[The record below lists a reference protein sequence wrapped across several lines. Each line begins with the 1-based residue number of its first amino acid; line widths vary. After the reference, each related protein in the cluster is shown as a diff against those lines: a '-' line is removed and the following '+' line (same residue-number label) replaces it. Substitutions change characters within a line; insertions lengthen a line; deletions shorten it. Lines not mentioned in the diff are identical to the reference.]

1 METFVVIGLGR
12 FGSAVAEELCALGHQ
27 VLAID
32 TDEAAVQKMA
42 DRVTQAV
49 VGDCRDMDVLRA
61 LGVNHA
67 RCAVVAFSDDIG
79 NSVLITLNLK
89 ELGIPR
95 IVCKARS
102 ASNEELLRRI
112 GADQVVFPEQESG
125 RNLAHTLNNTEILD
139 YIELSEHYSIV
150 KTGVP
155 ASWVGKSVGE
165 LAIRKQYKVNIV
177 SVQGADGSLQTVP
190 LPDYVFRTGDLVFS
204 LGRNEDNDKVIALE

>member
-102 ASNEELLRRI
+102 ASHEELLRRI

-190 LPDYVFRTGDLVFS
+190 LPDYVFRPGDLVFS

>member
-61 LGVNHA
+61 LGVNNA

-102 ASNEELLRRI
+102 ASHEELLRRI

-190 LPDYVFRTGDLVFS
+190 LPDYVFRPGDLVFS

>member
-102 ASNEELLRRI
+102 ASHEELLRRI

-190 LPDYVFRTGDLVFS
+190 LPDYVFRPGDLVFS
-204 LGRNEDNDKVIALE
+204 LGRNEDNDKVITLE

>member
-79 NSVLITLNLK
+79 NSVLTPLNLK

-102 ASNEELLRRI
+102 ASHEELLRRI

-190 LPDYVFRTGDLVFS
+190 LPDYVFRPGDLVFS

>member
-12 FGSAVAEELCALGHQ
+12 FGSAVAEELCALG
-27 VLAID
+27 
-32 TDEAAVQKMA
+32 
-42 DRVTQAV
+42 
-49 VGDCRDMDVLRA
+49 
-61 LGVNHA
+61 HA

-102 ASNEELLRRI
+102 ASHEELLRRI

-190 LPDYVFRTGDLVFS
+190 LPDYVFRTGDLIFS
-204 LGRNEDNDKVIALE
+204 LGRIEDNDKVITLE

>member
-102 ASNEELLRRI
+102 ASHEELLRRI

-190 LPDYVFRTGDLVFS
+190 LPDYVFRTGDLIFS
-204 LGRNEDNDKVIALE
+204 LGRIEDNDKVITLE

>member
-102 ASNEELLRRI
+102 ASHEELLRRI

-190 LPDYVFRTGDLVFS
+190 LPDYVFRTGDLIFS
-204 LGRNEDNDKVIALE
+204 LGRIEDNDKVIALE

>member
-42 DRVTQAV
+42 DRVTQAG

-61 LGVNHA
+61 LGVNNA

-102 ASNEELLRRI
+102 ASHEELLRRI
-112 GADQVVFPEQESG
+112 GADHVIFPELESG
-125 RNLAHTLNNTEILD
+125 RNLAHALNNRDILEF
-139 YIELSEHYSIV
+139 IQLSEHYSIV

-155 ASWVGKSVGE
+155 ESWLGKTSAE
-165 LAIRKQYKVNIV
+165 LEIRKQFKVTIV
-177 SVQGADGSLQTVP
+177 AVQGSDGNLQTAP
-190 LPDYVFRTGDLVFS
+190 LAGYTFHRGDLLFS
-204 LGRNEDNDKVIALE
+204 LGRNEDTDRLLALE

>member
-32 TDEAAVQKMA
+32 TDETRVQQMA

-49 VGDCRDMDVLRA
+49 TGDCRDMDVLRA
-61 LGVNHA
+61 LGVRHA

-102 ASNEELLRRI
+102 ASHEELLRRI
-112 GADQVVFPEQESG
+112 GADQVIFPEQESG
-125 RNLAHTLNNTEILD
+125 RNLAHALNNREI
-139 YIELSEHYSIV
+139 IEFIQLSDHYSIV
-150 KTGVP
+150 KTEVP
-155 ASWVGKSVGE
+155 GSWLGKSAAE
-165 LAIRKQYKVNIV
+165 LDIRRQFKVTIV
-177 SVQGADGSLQTVP
+177 AVQGPDGNLQTAP
-190 LPDYVFRTGDLVFS
+190 LSGYVFHRGDLLFS
-204 LGRNEDNDKVIALE
+204 LGRNEDNDSLLALE

>member
-1 METFVVIGLGR
+1 METFVIIGLGR
-12 FGSAVAEELCALGHQ
+12 FGSAVAEELCSLGHQ

-32 TDEAAVQKMA
+32 TNEAAVQKMA

-49 VGDCRDMDVLRA
+49 VGDCRDMEVLQA
-61 LGVNHA
+61 LGVSHA

-102 ASNEELLRRI
+102 ASHEELLRRI

-125 RNLAHTLNNTEILD
+125 RSLAHTLNNTEILE
-139 YIELSEHYSIV
+139 YIQLNDFFSIV
-150 KTGVP
+150 KTRVP
-155 ASWVGKSVGE
+155 GSWLGKTAAE
-165 LAIRKQYKVNIV
+165 LDIRKRFKVTIV
-177 SVQGADGSLQTVP
+177 AVQSTDGTLQPAP
-190 LPDYVFRTGDLVFS
+190 LPEYVFRPDDLVFS
-204 LGRNEDNDKVIALE
+204 LGRNEDNDKVIVME

>member
-32 TDEAAVQKMA
+32 TDEARVQQMA
-42 DRVTQAV
+42 DKVTQAV
-49 VGDCRDMDVLRA
+49 TGDCRDMDVLRA
-61 LGVNHA
+61 LGVHHA

-102 ASNEELLRRI
+102 ASHEELLRRI
-112 GADQVVFPEQESG
+112 GADQVVFPELESG
-125 RNLAHTLNNTEILD
+125 RNLAHTLNNREILEF
-139 YIELSEHYSIV
+139 IQLSDHYSIV
-150 KTGVP
+150 KTEVP
-155 ASWVGKSVGE
+155 VSWLGKSAAE
-165 LAIRKQYKVNIV
+165 LDIRKQYRVTIV
-177 SVQGADGSLQTVP
+177 AVQGADGNLQTAP
-190 LPDYVFRTGDLVFS
+190 LSGYVFHRGDLLFS
-204 LGRNEDNDKVIALE
+204 LGRNEDNDSLLALE

>member
-102 ASNEELLRRI
+102 ASHEELLRRI

-125 RNLAHTLNNTEILD
+125 RNLAHTLNNTEILG

-190 LPDYVFRTGDLVFS
+190 LPDYVFRPGDLVFS
-204 LGRNEDNDKVIALE
+204 LGRNEDNDKVITLE

>member
-61 LGVNHA
+61 LGVNNA

-102 ASNEELLRRI
+102 ASHEELLRRI
-112 GADQVVFPEQESG
+112 GADQVVFPEQERG

-190 LPDYVFRTGDLVFS
+190 LPDYVFRPGDLVFS

>member
-61 LGVNHA
+61 LGVNNA

-102 ASNEELLRRI
+102 ASHEELLRRI

-190 LPDYVFRTGDLVFS
+190 LPDYVFRPGDLVFS
-204 LGRNEDNDKVIALE
+204 LGRNEDNDKVITLE

>member
-42 DRVTQAV
+42 DRVTQALV
-49 VGDCRDMDVLRA
+49 ADCRDMDVLRA
-61 LGVNHA
+61 LVVNHA

-102 ASNEELLRRI
+102 ASHEELLRRI

-190 LPDYVFRTGDLVFS
+190 LPDYVFRPGDLVFS

>member
-102 ASNEELLRRI
+102 ASHEELLRRI
-112 GADQVVFPEQESG
+112 GAEQVVFPEQESG

-190 LPDYVFRTGDLVFS
+190 LPDYVFRTGDLIFS
-204 LGRNEDNDKVIALE
+204 LGRIEDNDKVITLE

>member
-102 ASNEELLRRI
+102 ASHEELLRRI

-165 LAIRKQYKVNIV
+165 LASRKQYKVNIV

-190 LPDYVFRTGDLVFS
+190 LPDYVFRPGDLVFS

>member
-102 ASNEELLRRI
+102 ASHEELLRRI

-125 RNLAHTLNNTEILD
+125 RWTAVRYGSNHILD
-139 YIELSEHYSIV
+139 YIELSEHDSIV

-190 LPDYVFRTGDLVFS
+190 LPDYVFRPGDLVFS
-204 LGRNEDNDKVIALE
+204 LGRNEDNDKVITLE

>member
-32 TDEAAVQKMA
+32 TDETRVQQMA

-49 VGDCRDMDVLRA
+49 TGDCRDMDVLRA
-61 LGVNHA
+61 LGVRHA

-102 ASNEELLRRI
+102 ASHEELLRRI
-112 GADQVVFPEQESG
+112 GADQVIFPEQESG
-125 RNLAHTLNNTEILD
+125 RNLAHALNNREI
-139 YIELSEHYSIV
+139 IEFIQLSEHYSIV
-150 KTGVP
+150 KTEVP
-155 ASWVGKSVGE
+155 GSWLGKSAAE
-165 LAIRKQYKVNIV
+165 LDIRRQFKVTIV
-177 SVQGADGSLQTVP
+177 AVQGPDGNLQTAP
-190 LPDYVFRTGDLVFS
+190 LSGYVFHRGDLLFS
-204 LGRNEDNDKVIALE
+204 LGRNEDNDSLLALE

>member
-12 FGSAVAEELCALGHQ
+12 FGSAVAEELCSLGHQ

-32 TDEAAVQKMA
+32 TDEDAVRRIA

-49 VGDCRDMDVLRA
+49 TGDCRDMDVLRA
-61 LGVNHA
+61 LGVHHA
-67 RCAVVAFSDDIG
+67 RCGVVAFSDDIG

-102 ASNEELLRRI
+102 ASHEELLRRI

-125 RNLAHTLNNTEILD
+125 RNLAHALNNREILE
-139 YIELSEHYSIV
+139 YIQLSDAYSIV

-155 ASWVGKSVGE
+155 GSWVDKSVAG
-165 LAIRKQYKVNIV
+165 LDIRRQHKVTIV
-177 SVQGADGSLQTVP
+177 AVQGQDGSLQTAP
-190 LPDYVFRTGDLVFS
+190 LPEYVFRSGDLIFS
-204 LGRNEDNDKVIALE
+204 LGRNEDNERVIAME

>member
-61 LGVNHA
+61 LGVNNA

-102 ASNEELLRRI
+102 ASHEELLRRI

-190 LPDYVFRTGDLVFS
+190 LPDYVFRTGDLIFS
-204 LGRNEDNDKVIALE
+204 LGRIEDNDKVITLE

>member
-12 FGSAVAEELCALGHQ
+12 FGSAVAEELSDLGHQ

-32 TDEAAVQKMA
+32 TDQNAVQKMA

-49 VGDCRDMDVLRA
+49 AGDCRDMEVLKA
-61 LGVNHA
+61 LGVGHA

-102 ASNEELLRRI
+102 AAHEELLRRI
-112 GADQVVFPEQESG
+112 GADHVVFPEQETG
-125 RNLAHTLNNTEILD
+125 RNLAHALNNREILE
-139 YIELSEHYSIV
+139 YIQLSDSYSIV
-150 KTGVP
+150 KTEVP
-155 ASWVGKSVGE
+155 GSWVGNSLAE
-165 LAIRKQYKVNIV
+165 LEVRRNHRVTIV
-177 SVQGADGSLQTVP
+177 AVQNVSGDMQTAP
-190 LPDYVFRTGDLVFS
+190 MPDYVFRSGDLLFS
-204 LGRNEDNDKVIALE
+204 LGKNEDNDLVIAME

>member
-32 TDEAAVQKMA
+32 TDEAAVQKLA

-49 VGDCRDMDVLRA
+49 AGDCRDMDVLRT
-61 LGVNHA
+61 LGASQA
-67 RCAVVAFSDDIG
+67 RCAVVAFSNDIG

-102 ASNEELLRRI
+102 ATHEELLRRI
-112 GADQVVFPEQESG
+112 GADLVVFPEQESG
-125 RNLAHTLNNTEILD
+125 INLAHTLNSTEILD
-139 YIELSEHYSIV
+139 YVRLSEAYSMV

-155 ASWVGKSVGE
+155 ASWLGKTAAE
-165 LAIRKQYKVNIV
+165 LEIRKKHKVTIV
-177 SVQGADGSLQTVP
+177 AVQHADGGMETAP
-190 LPDYVFRTGDLVFS
+190 LSDRPFRSGDLVFS
-204 LGRNEDNDKVIALE
+204 LGRNEDNDRVLAME